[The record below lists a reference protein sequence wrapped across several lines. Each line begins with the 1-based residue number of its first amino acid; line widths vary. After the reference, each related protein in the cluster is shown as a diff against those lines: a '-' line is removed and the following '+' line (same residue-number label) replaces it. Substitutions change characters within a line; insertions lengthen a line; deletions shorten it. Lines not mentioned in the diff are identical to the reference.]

1 MAQYVLQINGTTP
14 PKYVLEVE
22 RDSTGAITGYTTT
35 TTITMAW
42 SGNENDAIALSTELA
57 GFVGTTPIRK

>member
-1 MAQYVLQINGTTP
+1 MAQYVLQLNGTTP
-14 PKYVLEVE
+14 PKYILAVQ

-35 TTITMAW
+35 TSISSAW
-42 SGNENDAIALSTELA
+42 NGSETSAIALSTELS